1 MKITVLDGHALN
13 PGDLSWSDLSNLGEI
28 TVYDRTATLEEAV
41 QRIGDSEIL
50 LINKFPVT
58 AELLDRCPSV
68 KAVFVLATGYNVV
81 DCAAAR
87 ARNIPVCNVPTYGTD
102 AVAQFTFA
110 LILAMCHRVEA
121 HSASVHDGTWTNCPD
136 FCYWLSPQMELA
148 GKTLG
153 IVGFGRIGRAVAR
166 IARGFG
172 MKVIAT
178 SRTETAEGAALAEY
192 VPLEALMKR
201 SDIVTLHCP
210 LFPETEKII
219 NKTTIAMMKDGAM
232 LVNTSRGGLIDEQAV
247 ADALA
252 SGKLR
257 SMAADVV
264 TTEPITD
271 ANPLLTAPNCILT
284 PHIAWAPVESR
295 QRLMNTI
302 VDNVK
307 AFLAGTPQN
316 VVNGI

>member
-1 MKITVLDGHALN
+1 MKITVLDGYTLN
-13 PGDLSWSDLSNLGEI
+13 PGDLSWSELAALGDI
-28 TVYDRTATLEEAV
+28 TVYDRTANLEEAV
-41 QRIGDSEIL
+41 SRIGDSEIL

-68 KAVFVLATGYNVV
+68 KAIFVLATGYNVV

-87 ARNIPVCNVPTYGTD
+87 AWNIPVCNVPTYGTD

-110 LILAMCHRVEA
+110 LILGMCHRVET
-121 HSASVHDGTWTNCPD
+121 HSVSVHEGSWTNCPD

-166 IARGFG
+166 IAHGYG
-172 MKVIAT
+172 MNVIAA
-178 SRTETAEGAALAEY
+178 SRTENAEGAALADY
-192 VPLEALMKR
+192 VTLEELLKR
-201 SDIVTLHCP
+201 SDIVSLHCP
-210 LFPETEKII
+210 LFPETEKLI
-219 NKTTIAMMKDGAM
+219 NRETIALMKDGAM
-232 LVNTSRGGLIDEQAV
+232 LVNTSRGGLIDEEAV
-247 ADALA
+247 AEALK

-264 TTEPITD
+264 STEPIRQD
-271 ANPLLTAPNCILT
+271 NPLLSAPHCILT
-284 PHIAWAPVESR
+284 PHIAWAPRESR
-295 QRLMNTI
+295 QRLMNT
-302 VDNVK
+302 VMDNVM
-307 AFLAGTPQN
+307 AFLAGNPQN

>member
-1 MKITVLDGHALN
+1 MKITILDGHALN
-13 PGDLSWSDLSNLGEI
+13 PGDLSWSDLEALGEI
-28 TVYDRTATLEEAV
+28 TVYERTATLEEAV
-41 QRIGDSEIL
+41 ERIGNSEIL

-110 LILAMCHRVEA
+110 LILAMCHRVEN
-121 HSASVHDGTWTNCPD
+121 HSSSVHNGDWQRSPD
-136 FCYWLSPQMELA
+136 FCYWLTPQMELA

-166 IARGFG
+166 IAKAFG
-172 MKVIAT
+172 MHVIAA
-178 SRTETAEGAALAEY
+178 SRSQTAEGTALAEY
-192 VPLEALMKR
+192 VPLEELLKR
-201 SDIVTLHCP
+201 ADIVSLHCP
-210 LFPETEKII
+210 LFPETEKLI
-219 NKTTIAMMKDGAM
+219 NRDTIALMKDGAM

-247 ADALA
+247 AEALK

-257 SMAADVV
+257 SAASDVV
-264 TTEPITD
+264 STEPITE
-271 ANPLLTAPNCILT
+271 ANPLLSAPNCILT

-295 QRLMNTI
+295 GRLMDT
-302 VDNVK
+302 VVANVR
-307 AFLAGTPQN
+307 AFLSGNPQN
-316 VVNGI
+316 VVN

>member
-110 LILAMCHRVEA
+110 LILAMCHRVEE

-192 VPLEALMKR
+192 VPLETLLKR

-210 LFPETEKII
+210 LFPQTEKII
-219 NKTTIAMMKDGAM
+219 NENTIAMMKDGAM

-257 SMAADVV
+257 SVAADVV

-271 ANPLLTAPNCILT
+271 ANPLLSAPNCILT

-295 QRLMNTI
+295 GRLMDT
-302 VDNVK
+302 VVSNVK
-307 AFLAGTPQN
+307 AYLMGKPQN
-316 VVNGI
+316 VVN

>member
-110 LILAMCHRVEA
+110 LILAMCHRVEE
-121 HSASVHDGTWTNCPD
+121 HSASVHEGTWTNCPD

-178 SRTETAEGAALAEY
+178 SRTETAEGASLAEY
-192 VPLEALMKR
+192 VTLEELLKR

-210 LFPETEKII
+210 LFPQTEKII
-219 NKTTIAMMKDGAM
+219 NENTIAMMKDGAM

-257 SMAADVV
+257 SVAADVV
-264 TTEPITD
+264 TMEPIRQN
-271 ANPLLTAPNCILT
+271 NPLLSAPNCILT
-284 PHIAWAPVESR
+284 PHIAWAPRESR
-295 QRLMNTI
+295 QRLMNTV

-307 AFLAGTPQN
+307 AFLEGNPQN
-316 VVNGI
+316 VVN